1 MEEEHK
7 TLKRIIASSYWPA
20 IPGDVYPW
28 WSSSLECQLM
38 NQPAIPKVLLHPLH
52 TIEVLF
58 ECIGT
63 DLIRPFQGRA
73 VISLFIISTGL
84 HNMIVHH
91 LLKESGPGTRC
102 HDIRPAF
109 PDQKKKWI
117 GSEAQVGMIGVCGE
131 VQFVAQLPA
140 RAGTMDSRCSFRL
153 GWLAASHHYAS
164 SPNSVGCQDLE
175 MR

>member
-1 MEEEHK
+1 
-7 TLKRIIASSYWPA
+7 
-20 IPGDVYPW
+20 
-28 WSSSLECQLM
+28 M

-73 VISLFIISTGL
+73 VVSLFIISTGL

-102 HDIRPAF
+102 HDILPAF
-109 PDQKKKWI
+109 PDQKK
-117 GSEAQVGMIGVCGE
+117 SELV
-131 VQFVAQLPA
+131 LRPK
-140 RAGTMDSRCSFRL
+140 L
-153 GWLAASHHYAS
+153 G
-164 SPNSVGCQDLE
+164 
-175 MR
+175 